1 MIPHE
6 TVDRILDAARIE
18 DVVGDFVSL
27 KRRGANFIACCPFHN
42 EKTPSFYV
50 SPAKGIFKC
59 FGCGKSG
66 TAVGFVMEH
75 EGCSYVEALRYLA
88 KKYHIEVVEK
98 EETPEEIAERQHSE
112 SLYLVSDFAGKFFRE
127 TLMSESGK
135 AGYAYFKTR
144 GLEDATIEKF
154 GLGWSPSSRT
164 ALLKAA
170 RRAGYKEEF
179 LIDAGLCYRRDD
191 GKVTDRFYERAMFPI
206 HSPSGRI
213 LAFGG
218 RTLKSDKTVAKYVNS
233 PETEIYVKSRSLYG
247 IWFAR
252 NEIVRQ
258 DKCILVEGYLDV
270 ISMHQLGI
278 RNVVASSGTSL
289 TVEQIRLIRKYS
301 QNVTIIYDGD
311 SAGIH
316 AALRGIDLV
325 LKEGMNVKVVLLPDG
340 DDPDSFSRKHTLEEV
355 TDFIAA
361 HEQDFISFKSDLLL
375 DDAGEDPLKKA
386 NLINDIADT
395 VAMIPDP
402 VKRSVYADAC
412 SGKFGISAAILFSR
426 IKRTREDMLLEE
438 RKREETF
445 RRRAELSAELGKE
458 HALKDRMPGGAAA
471 EVTAADTVRLEDPF
485 LAPCEKELLGFLVE
499 HGQTPLEFDAD
510 SEFHVPDDRPDTVA
524 EFIDSALAADG
535 AVFANTAYR
544 KVYDLYFEMYDQG
557 LTQSQIQ
564 TRLMNSRDPDV
575 AAIASDL
582 HVDKYMIT
590 VENYRR
596 SLTSVA
602 TQLII
607 FVPKSILAYQGR
619 RLDEMTRKL
628 SDSLSSSEDPREQ
641 ERILEKM
648 NSLNRARTKINGKL
662 GRV

>member
-1 MIPHE
+1 MIPRE
-6 TVDRILDAARIE
+6 TVDKILDSAQIE

-75 EGCSYVEALRYLA
+75 EGYTYVEALRYLA
-88 KKYHIEVVEK
+88 KKYHIEIVEK
-98 EETPEEIAERQHSE
+98 EETAEEIASRQRSE
-112 SLYLVSDFAGKFFRE
+112 SLYLVSEFAGKFFQDSLRTE
-127 TLMSESGK
+127 EGRI
-135 AGYAYFKTR
+135 GYAYFKSR

-154 GLGWSPSSRT
+154 GLGWSLSSRT
-164 ALLKAA
+164 SLLDAA
-170 RRAGYKEEF
+170 RKAGYKEEF
-179 LIDAGLCYRRDD
+179 LIDTGLCYRRDD
-191 GKVTDRFYERAMFPI
+191 GKVTDRFYDRAMFPI

-218 RTLKSDKTVAKYVNS
+218 RTLRSDKTVAKYVNS

-270 ISMHQLGI
+270 ISMYQLGI
-278 RNVVASSGTSL
+278 HNVVASSGTSL

-311 SAGIH
+311 PAGIH
-316 AALRGIDLV
+316 AALRGINLV

-340 DDPDSFSRKHTLEEV
+340 DDPDSYSRKHTLEEV
-355 TDFIAA
+355 MSFIGR
-361 HEQDFISFKSDLLL
+361 HEQDFISFKSDILL
-375 DDAGEDPLKKA
+375 DEAGNDPLKKA

-402 VKRSVYADAC
+402 VKRSVYVDTC
-412 SGKFGISAAILFSR
+412 SEKFNISPDILFSR
-426 IKRTREDMLLEE
+426 IRRTREDMLLEE
-438 RKREETF
+438 RRQEETQRRREEL
-445 RRRAELSAELGKE
+445 ASELAKDSPEKPVSA
-458 HALKDRMPGGAAA
+458 AFQTA
-471 EVTAADTVRLEDPF
+471 VTDVVKLEDPF
-485 LAPCEKELLGFLVE
+485 LAPCEKDLLGFIVE
-499 HGQTPLEFDAD
+499 NGRTPLEFDRD
-510 SEFHVPDDRPDTVA
+510 SEYYIPDDRPDTVA
-524 EFIDSALAADG
+524 EFIDNALAADD
-535 AVFANTAYR
+535 VSFSNSAYR
-544 KVYDLYFEMYDQG
+544 KVYELYFDLYDQG
-557 LTQSQIQ
+557 LTQTQIQ
-564 TRLMNSRDPDV
+564 TRLMNSQDPDIAAV
-575 AAIASDL
+575 AADL
-582 HVDKYMIT
+582 HIDKYLLT

-607 FVPKSILAYQGR
+607 FVPKSILAYQSK
-619 RLDEMTRKL
+619 RLDKMSKEL
-628 SDSLSSSEDPREQ
+628 SLQLASSSDPDEQ
-641 ERILEKM
+641 VRLLEKM
-648 NSLNRARTKINGKL
+648 NALNKARTVINNRL